1 MEYIHILGVI
11 TPNFLHICVMIIA
24 GLLIFQALIWMGVSM
39 GKCLTSIQ
47 IRHMIRLF
55 EF

>member
-1 MEYIHILGVI
+1 
-11 TPNFLHICVMIIA
+11 MIIA
-24 GLLIFQALIWMGVSM
+24 ALATFQALIWMG
-39 GKCLTSIQ
+39 KCLTSIH